1 MTMSRRE
8 FLQQTIA
15 GGIAASL
22 TTSMRATS
30 VHWPIGCFNR
40 PWTAWSFDDAL
51 AQIKAAGY
59 ETVGLLTRTNDE
71 PFIGADATPAYL
83 ARLKQ
88 RLARSGLKANMSALR
103 TRHDIPMDE
112 SIKEVRKQIENA
124 GALA

>member
-1 MTMSRRE
+1 MSRMNRRE
-8 FLQQTIA
+8 FLQHTIL
-15 GGIAASL
+15 GGAATTLGLSL
-22 TTSMRATS
+22 WPALSAS

-88 RLARSGLKANMSALR
+88 RLARRRVEADIAAPR
-103 TRHDIPMDE
+103 ARPDIPQDH
-112 SIKEVRKQIENA
+112 A
-124 GALA
+124 